1 MCVLSLLFTSVIF
14 YYFKIYLSDRV
25 NHPPT
30 ATKWGLDIVRL
41 KSALAYKVVVVAA
54 AKVITHLAITL

>member
-1 MCVLSLLFTSVIF
+1 MSSILFTPRIF
-14 YYFKIYLSDRV
+14 YSFEIYLSDRV

-30 ATKWGLDIVRL
+30 ATEWGLDIVRL

-54 AKVITHLAITL
+54 AKGIAHLVTTL

>member
-1 MCVLSLLFTSVIF
+1 MSSLLFTSRIF
-14 YYFKIYLSDRV
+14 YSFEKYLSDRV
-25 NHPPT
+25 NHPHT

-54 AKVITHLAITL
+54 AKGIAHLAITL